1 VAELAELAH
10 ERRLSA
16 LEVADEVPAEGVAVG
31 AVLRLQVLGAVLADH
46 RDAGLRQCSQVF
58 ERDVFRRGDDG
69 DGRADLLADALVA
82 LADLSR

>member
-10 ERRLSA
+10 DRCLAA

-31 AVLRLQVLGAVLADH
+31 VVLHLQVLRAVLPH
-46 RDAGLRQCSQVF
+46 HLDAGLGQRRQVL
-58 ERDVFRRGDDG
+58 ERDVLRRRDDRDPG
-69 DGRADLLADALVA
+69 SDLLADALVA